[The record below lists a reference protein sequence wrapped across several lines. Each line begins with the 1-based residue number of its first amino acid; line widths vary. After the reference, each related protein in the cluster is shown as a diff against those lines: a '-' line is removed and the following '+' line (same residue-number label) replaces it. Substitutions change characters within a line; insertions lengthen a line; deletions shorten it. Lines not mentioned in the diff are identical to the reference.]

1 MPRYFF
7 NVHNVDPSIDDVG
20 DELPDHE
27 AAWRQ
32 ATAIAGEIFKDIDG
46 KFRPGQN
53 WALEVTD
60 EARKPLYFIQIEARH
75 IK

>member
-7 NVHNVDPSIDDVG
+7 NVHNVSPTIDDVG
-20 DELPDHE
+20 DELPDNE

-32 ATAIAGEIFKDIDG
+32 ATATAGEIFKDIDG
-46 KFRPGQN
+46 SFRPGQN
-53 WALEVTD
+53 WTLEVTD
-60 EARKPLYFIQIEARH
+60 EARKPIYTIHIEAMH